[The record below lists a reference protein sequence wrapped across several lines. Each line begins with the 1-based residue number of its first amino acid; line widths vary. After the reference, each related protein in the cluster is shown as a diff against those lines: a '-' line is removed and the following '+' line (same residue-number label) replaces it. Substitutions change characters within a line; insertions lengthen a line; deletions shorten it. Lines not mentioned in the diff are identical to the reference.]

1 VISRPTYQVYGILLP
16 LLFLDVSSTFG
27 TSQTLLEDELQ
38 RQKKIQ
44 DRLDKEDGHKEKD
57 IYKTGATMMVS
68 TTLGG

>member
-1 VISRPTYQVYGILLP
+1 

-38 RQKKIQ
+38 RQKIKIQ
-44 DRLDKEDGHKEKD
+44 DRLDKEHGHKEKD